1 MGRSRRR
8 GAAVPRR
15 LVRRRAVDVRSH
27 VRSAARSRG
36 ERAGARP
43 AKRRDAGDGELDAG
57 RLRPPDVPHDGG
69 VPAAAAGLRV
79 AAAAVGQRAPPRG
92 VFAGRGIELTFRHET
107 TNFAFPSVEAM
118 IDACCT
124 HLGSFLAVRAIL
136 EPEDR
141 WDDLRGAFREL
152 IRDERRLR
160 RGRDRRGVPARRRRQ
175 SVTLRSPRRRLPA
188 A

>member
-1 MGRSRRR
+1 MFAPRHAVAASELARVLRSGGTLAMANWTPEGFGGRMFRMM
-8 GAAVPRR
+8 
-15 LVRRRAVDVRSH
+15 
-27 VRSAARSRG
+27 
-36 ERAGARP
+36 AGFLP
-43 AKRRDAGDGELDAG
+43 P
-57 RLRPPDVPHDGG
+57 PPDFASPPPLWGSEPH
-69 VPAAAAGLRV
+69 LEEI
-79 AAAAVGQRAPPRG
+79 
-92 VFAGRGIELTFRHET
+92 FAGRGIELTFRHET

-124 HLGSFLAVRAIL
+124 HLGPFLAVRAIL
-136 EPEDR
+136 EPEGR

-175 SVTLRSPRRRLPA
+175 GVTLRSPRRRPPA